1 MGNLSLQ
8 EPQMSYNRPV
18 IFSVLKYMVFAV
30 VQGFVVVF
38 ANSFSAAVDKQDH
51 GYKELVNPSKTMQ
64 Q

>member
-1 MGNLSLQ
+1 
-8 EPQMSYNRPV
+8 
-18 IFSVLKYMVFAV
+18 MVFAV